1 MAAENRLVIR
11 YLTGEMLKGRSSNFM
26 PDKFTFHLTDLEGK
40 VHEVN
45 VNQCKA
51 VFFVRTFQGV
61 PGYEEEKKFADDVPS
76 GYKKI
81 RVEFQD
87 GERIVGKSL
96 TYKEGRPWFFLE
108 PADGN
113 SNNERIYIPMTS
125 VRDLKVALY

>member
-1 MAAENRLVIR
+1 MAEANRLVIR
-11 YLTGEMLKGRSSNFM
+11 YLDGKMLKGKSSNFM
-26 PDKFTFHLTDLEGK
+26 PDKFTFHLTDLNDK
-40 VHEVN
+40 VHEIN

-51 VFFVRTFQGV
+51 VFFVRTFDGN
-61 PGYEEEKKFADDVPS
+61 PDYEEEKRFPDEVPS

-108 PADGN
+108 PADPN

-125 VRDLKVALY
+125 VRDLRVALY